1 MLSAAERFSQ
11 SKAIWRT
18 QPHLTILGLQPLRDS
33 EPISV
38 MKNASYYLY
47 SNATLENVFYSAS
60 ASRIRHQEQSR
71 MQTVARRLKPFTS
84 VIEQYGLALDV
95 YVNVSGMI
103 LAPIWGTLRVL
114 FQVLS
119 SLSWT
124 SLIHCGKL
132 SGILDRQLF
141 RPLLRPIN

>member
-1 MLSAAERFSQ
+1 MADSTSSNKPWLTAIARFRADLSDEERQ
-11 SKAIWRT
+11 
-18 QPHLTILGLQPLRDS
+18 
-33 EPISV
+33 
-38 MKNASYYLY
+38 LY

-60 ASRIRHQEQSR
+60 ASRIRHQEQSH
-71 MQTVARRLKPFTS
+71 MQTVARRLKSFTS

-114 FQVLS
+114 FQVLN

-124 SLIHCGKL
+124 SLILCGKL

-141 RPLLRPIN
+141 RPVLRPTN